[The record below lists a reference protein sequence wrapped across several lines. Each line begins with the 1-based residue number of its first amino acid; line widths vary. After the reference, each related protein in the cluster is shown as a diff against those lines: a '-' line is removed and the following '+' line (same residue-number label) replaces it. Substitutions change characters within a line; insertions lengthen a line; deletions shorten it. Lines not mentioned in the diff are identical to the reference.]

1 MNKRKTA
8 CEALKVIKDGDAVMV
23 GGFLQGGS
31 PEYLLAHLAG
41 HPARGLTIINNDC
54 GRVNTWLNKLM
65 QVNKGLITRFI
76 ASFAA
81 QNPSAQE
88 LLMENPEAIEF
99 VPQGTLAER
108 IRAAGAGIPAFYTAT
123 GAGTVVAKGK
133 ESRVFEGREYL
144 MERALRGNV
153 ALIHATVADELGNC
167 FMRGSTKN
175 FNAIM
180 PAAADYTIVEAE
192 KIVPVGELGPED
204 ITVPGIFVNAIVQ
217 IESSDENSTGEE
229 E

>member
-8 CEALKVIKDGDAVMV
+8 LEALKVIKDGDAVMV

-31 PEYLLAHLAG
+31 PEYLLSHLADS
-41 HPARGLTIINNDC
+41 PIRRLTIINNDC
-54 GRVNTWLNKLM
+54 GRADTWLNKLM
-65 QVNKGLITRFI
+65 QVNKGLIARFI

-88 LLMENPEAIEF
+88 LLLENPKAIEF

-108 IRAAGAGIPAFYTAT
+108 VRAGGAGIPAFYTAT
-123 GAGTVVAKGK
+123 GAGTVAAEGK
-133 ESRVFEGREYL
+133 ETRVFNGREYV
-144 MERALRGNV
+144 MEYALRGNV

-192 KIVPVGELGPED
+192 RIVPVGELGPED
-204 ITVPGIFVNAIVQ
+204 ITVPGIFINAIVR
-217 IESSDENSTGEE
+217 IGEE

>member
-8 CEALKVIKDGDAVMV
+8 REALKVIKDGDAVMV

-31 PEYLLAHLAG
+31 PEYLLANLAE
-41 HPARGLTIINNDC
+41 HEARGLTIINNDC
-54 GRVNTWLNKLM
+54 GRVDTWLNRLM
-65 QVNKGLITRFI
+65 QVNKGLIAKFI

-108 IRAAGAGIPAFYTAT
+108 IRAGGAGIPAFYTPT
-123 GAGTVVAKGK
+123 GAGTVVAKCK
-133 ESRVFEGREYL
+133 ESRVFDGREYL
-144 MERALRGNV
+144 MEHALRGNV
-153 ALIHATVADELGNC
+153 ALIHATIVDEFGNC

-180 PAAADYTIVEAE
+180 PMAADYTIVEAE
-192 KIVPVGELGPED
+192 NVVPVGALDPD
-204 ITVPGIFVNAIVQ
+204 RITVSGIFINAIVK
-217 IESSDENSTGEE
+217 IEEGE
-229 E
+229 